1 MQLKATV
8 AATIGTTYAF
18 RYRARN
24 IYGWSDFSP
33 VLFVLAAD
41 VPSQPPRPS
50 LMQAT
55 DNSISVQ
62 LYPSP
67 KANGAAIEYYVL
79 SISVDGLS
87 YTTVEGYDG
96 QAMTYQLTFATEGLV
111 TGTIYY
117 FSFAAYNIKGLSA

>member
-24 IYGWSDFSP
+24 IYGWSD
-33 VLFVLAAD
+33 L
-41 VPSQPPRPS
+41 PSQPPRPS